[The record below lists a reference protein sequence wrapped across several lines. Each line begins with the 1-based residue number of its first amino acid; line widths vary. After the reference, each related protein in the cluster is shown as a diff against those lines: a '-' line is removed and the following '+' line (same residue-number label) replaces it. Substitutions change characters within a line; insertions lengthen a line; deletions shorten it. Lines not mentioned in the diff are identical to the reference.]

1 VDYGWNWS
9 REAAFSRTR
18 ARKMRPDVAVIHA
31 RCSRIASRAEVGY
44 ETKASQST
52 FEIERFAVNAR
63 PSRRNMLAVVQS
75 VHSTRSSLEK
85 GMLPPNQRRRTRPM
99 PRSTRGQKNR
109 TSGCWGSAWA
119 PDAHSRPRL
128 RLLSVQDK
136 NRRGRGSYEVHASKS
151 ARDRG
156 AERANYCLRGSVGD
170 AGLKVRPQQAE
181 QPLTMHEIH
190 DYQHAPG
197 GWFEMG
203 CIAAATSEGG
213 LSSVSAR
220 RRSPTRQQRLPQ
232 AKGRAIESQ

>member
-1 VDYGWNWS
+1 MTACPTYDFCTLRVDRRCKPRWPETGQVAPARLRRLCGRASPLAQEQRYTDLPSTNIRSLLRRPTQDRGQAVDYGWSWS

-31 RCSRIASRAEVGY
+31 RCSRISSRAEVGY

-85 GMLPPNQRRRTRPM
+85 DMLPPNQRRRTRPM
-99 PRSTRGQKNR
+99 PWSTRGQKNL
-109 TSGCWGSAWA
+109 TYGCRGSAWA
-119 PDAHSRPRL
+119 SDAHSRPRL

-156 AERANYCLRGSVGD
+156 AERANYR
-170 AGLKVRPQQAE
+170 
-181 QPLTMHEIH
+181 
-190 DYQHAPG
+190 
-197 GWFEMG
+197 
-203 CIAAATSEGG
+203 
-213 LSSVSAR
+213 
-220 RRSPTRQQRLPQ
+220 
-232 AKGRAIESQ
+232 